1 MTSLSQPHEL
11 GYIYYVEPSYISYG
25 SHDPVPSILQL
36 FNLRLNLDHLPFSFH
51 PGSFDGTCF
60 LSLCGLLSFFTS
72 QFPIPNFSNSY
83 LLDLHDM
90 TLRNLILVVF

>member
-25 SHDPVPSILQL
+25 SHDLVPSILQL

-51 PGSFDGTCF
+51 PGSFDGTRGGGEV
-60 LSLCGLLSFFTS
+60 LGQAGGMTS
-72 QFPIPNFSNSY
+72 VQI
-83 LLDLHDM
+83 
-90 TLRNLILVVF
+90 T